1 MKIRSALTTAAV
13 SLALAGLAGCGNDAD
28 DSNTNTSRAPDSTI
42 TTPPPATTTPPADS
56 TASTPPAGGSTAT
69 APSTS
74 TSPSTGATSGTDR
87 TAGQTVDDATVTA
100 KVKAALMAESGVD
113 GSKINVDTNNGTVT
127 LKGEVADKSMIDRAV
142 QVAKGVDG
150 VKDVDNKLT
159 EGAG

>member
-28 DSNTNTSRAPDSTI
+28 DSNTNTSLAPDSTI